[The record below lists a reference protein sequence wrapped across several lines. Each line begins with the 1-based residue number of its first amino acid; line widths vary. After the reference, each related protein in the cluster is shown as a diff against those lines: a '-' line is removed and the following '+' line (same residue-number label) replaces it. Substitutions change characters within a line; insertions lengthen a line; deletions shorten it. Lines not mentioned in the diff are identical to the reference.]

1 MEQTESM
8 SLDDLINDFKQVT
21 PNPINNNQGQGE
33 GEGEGKGEGEGEGN
47 ITDPNHK
54 NQNIQ
59 VETPEFFNDF
69 EKRFFENDLLRSWQ
83 MEDGSWFTPKSDEE
97 LSELIKANIDSARTE
112 KMYEDKNEAL
122 KEALLE
128 STPAFQFLVANAN
141 KFRTI
146 EDMLPF
152 IENVNMQ
159 EQIDNLDLEN
169 IEHQELII
177 RNALSLKGFPQSDI
191 DLDIKDF
198 KERGI
203 LEKKAEL
210 LKPILD
216 EYNSIQ
222 RQRIIDQEN
231 KKLHDEM
238 ILMNNYFS
246 SINTNIIQSK
256 DIDGL
261 KIEQKDKERVISYL
275 VPQENSSEIPLY
287 QKIDESIA
295 KGDTTTLFLV
305 SLLLDDKEAFFN
317 LVGNRSATKV
327 AKELQ
332 KVIRTNNKSSYSSSD
347 PLDTTYIRNNEK
359 NGSQFGS
366 FI

>member
-8 SLDDLINDFKQVT
+8 SLDDLINDFKQRGDESAE
-21 PNPINNNQGQGE
+21 NQQDVI
-33 GEGEGKGEGEGEGN
+33 KGETETVENGGEPSPK
-47 ITDPNHK
+47 PNTEISE
-54 NQNIQ
+54 NQ

-83 MEDGSWFTPKSDEE
+83 LEDGSWFTPKNDEE

-112 KMYEDKNEAL
+112 RIYEEKNEAL
-122 KEALLE
+122 QQALSE
-128 STPAFQFLVANAN
+128 STPAFQFLVSNAN

-146 EDMLPF
+146 EDMLPL
-152 IENVNMQ
+152 IENVNLQ

-169 IEHQELII
+169 PEHQELIV

-191 DLDIKDF
+191 DSDIQDF
-198 KERGI
+198 KERTVLG
-203 LEKKAEL
+203 KKAES

-216 EYNSIQ
+216 EFNSIQ

-238 ILMNNYFS
+238 VLMNNYFS
-246 SINTNIIQSK
+246 LINTDIIQSK

-261 KIEQKDKERVISYL
+261 KIDQNIKERVISYL

-295 KGDTTTLFLV
+295 KGDITNLFLV
-305 SLLLDDKEAFFN
+305 SLLLDNKEAFFN
-317 LVGNRSATKV
+317 LIGNRSATKV

-332 KVIRTNNKSSYSSSD
+332 KVIRTNNKTSYSSSE
-347 PLDTTYIRNNEK
+347 PSDTTYTQQNAK
-359 NGSQFGS
+359 GVSQFGS